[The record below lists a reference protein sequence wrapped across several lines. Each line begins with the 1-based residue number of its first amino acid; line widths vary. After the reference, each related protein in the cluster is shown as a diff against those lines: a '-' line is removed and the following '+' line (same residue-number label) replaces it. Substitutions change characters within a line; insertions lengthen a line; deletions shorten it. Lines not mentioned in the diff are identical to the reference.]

1 MILLIILVSHIIYHR
16 KVNKI
21 MEMRFID
28 THCDTMGECI
38 ARSEG
43 KVTLQNNPGHINMEK
58 LIKGGAMAEFFAIFI
73 PTHDSGAS
81 KGVTLPPYDYFQFVY
96 KAYLKELEAN
106 KDVLAPACNYDDIMV
121 NKAAG
126 KVSSVLT
133 VEDGVPLEG
142 KMERLEE
149 FYQKGVRLI
158 SFTWNYENSLGF
170 PNSKDPEIMNRGLK
184 QFGLDCIA
192 RMNELGMLVDVSHL
206 SDGGF
211 WDVVKH
217 SKKPFMASHSCCR
230 ALCNHTRNLT
240 DEMLHALGEKGGVVG
255 INFASQFL
263 NEGAEYTDIQS
274 VVRHMLHIR
283 DKAGLDALGF
293 GSDFDGIT
301 STLEFKDY
309 TGLSLI
315 VDALK
320 PHFTDDEIDK
330 ICNGNMLRLIRDTL
344 K

>member
-1 MILLIILVSHIIYHR
+1 
-16 KVNKI
+16 

-58 LIKGGAMAEFFAIFI
+58 LIRGGAMAEFFAIFI
-73 PTHDSGAS
+73 PTHDSGAD

-106 KDVLAPACNYDDIMV
+106 KDVLAPACNYDDIMA

-184 QFGLDCIA
+184 QFGLDCIE
-192 RMNELGMLVDVSHL
+192 RMNEMGMLVDVSHL

-217 SKKPFMASHSCCR
+217 SKKPFIASHSCCR

-240 DEMLHALGEKGGVVG
+240 DEMLRALGEKGGVVG

-309 TGLSLI
+309 TGLPLI

-330 ICNGNMLRLIRDTL
+330 ICSGNMLRLIRDTL

>member
-1 MILLIILVSHIIYHR
+1 
-16 KVNKI
+16 

-73 PTHDSGAS
+73 PTHDSGAG

-106 KDVLAPACNYDDIMV
+106 KDVLAPACNYDDIMA

-309 TGLSLI
+309 TGLPLI

-330 ICNGNMLRLIRDTL
+330 ICHGNMLRLIRDTL

>member
-1 MILLIILVSHIIYHR
+1 
-16 KVNKI
+16 

-73 PTHDSGAS
+73 PTHDSGAG

-106 KDVLAPACNYDDIMV
+106 KDVLAPACNYDDIMA

-309 TGLSLI
+309 TGLPLI

>member
-1 MILLIILVSHIIYHR
+1 
-16 KVNKI
+16 

-58 LIKGGAMAEFFAIFI
+58 LIQGGAMAEFVAIFI
-73 PTHDSGAS
+73 PTHDSGAG

-106 KDVLAPACNYDDIMV
+106 KDVLAPACNYDDIMA

-217 SKKPFMASHSCCR
+217 SKKPFIASHSCCR

-309 TGLSLI
+309 TGLPLI

>member
-1 MILLIILVSHIIYHR
+1 
-16 KVNKI
+16 

-73 PTHDSGAS
+73 PTHDSGAG

-106 KDVLAPACNYDDIMV
+106 KDVLAPACNYDDIMA

-184 QFGLDCIA
+184 QFGLDCIE
-192 RMNELGMLVDVSHL
+192 RMNEMGMLVDVSHL

-217 SKKPFMASHSCCR
+217 SKKPFIASHSCCR

-301 STLEFKDY
+301 STLEFKDD
-309 TGLSLI
+309 TGLPLI
-315 VDALK
+315 VDALR

-330 ICNGNMLRLIRDTL
+330 ICSGNMLRLIRDTL

>member
-1 MILLIILVSHIIYHR
+1 
-16 KVNKI
+16 

-73 PTHDSGAS
+73 PTHD

-106 KDVLAPACNYDDIMV
+106 KDVLAPACNYDDIMA

>member
-1 MILLIILVSHIIYHR
+1 
-16 KVNKI
+16 

-73 PTHDSGAS
+73 PTHDSGAG

-106 KDVLAPACNYDDIMV
+106 KDVLAPACNYDDIMA

-217 SKKPFMASHSCCR
+217 SKKPFIASHSCCR

-309 TGLSLI
+309 TGLPLI

>member
-1 MILLIILVSHIIYHR
+1 
-16 KVNKI
+16 

-73 PTHDSGAS
+73 PTHDSGAG

-106 KDVLAPACNYDDIMV
+106 KDVLAPACNYDDIMA

-184 QFGLDCIA
+184 QFGLDCIE
-192 RMNELGMLVDVSHL
+192 RMNEMGMLVDVSHL

-217 SKKPFMASHSCCR
+217 SKKPFIASHSCCR

-309 TGLSLI
+309 TGLPLI

-330 ICNGNMLRLIRDTL
+330 ICSGNMLRLIRDTL

>member
-1 MILLIILVSHIIYHR
+1 
-16 KVNKI
+16 

-73 PTHDSGAS
+73 PTHDSGAG

-96 KAYLKELEAN
+96 KAYRKELEAN
-106 KDVLAPACNYDDIMV
+106 KDVLAPACNYDDIMA

-217 SKKPFMASHSCCR
+217 SKRPFMASHSCCR

-309 TGLSLI
+309 TGLPLI

-330 ICNGNMLRLIRDTL
+330 ICSGNMLRLIRDTL

>member
-1 MILLIILVSHIIYHR
+1 
-16 KVNKI
+16 

-73 PTHDSGAS
+73 PTHDSGAG

-96 KAYLKELEAN
+96 KAYRKELEAN
-106 KDVLAPACNYDDIMV
+106 KDVLAPACNYDDIMA

-309 TGLSLI
+309 TGLPLI

>member
-1 MILLIILVSHIIYHR
+1 
-16 KVNKI
+16 

-58 LIKGGAMAEFFAIFI
+58 LIRGGAMAEFFAIFI
-73 PTHDSGAS
+73 PTHDSGAG

-106 KDVLAPACNYDDIMV
+106 KDVLAPACNYDDIMA

-126 KVSSVLT
+126 KISSVLT

-142 KMERLEE
+142 KMERLDE

-184 QFGLDCIA
+184 QFGLDCIE
-192 RMNELGMLVDVSHL
+192 RMNEMGMLVDVSHL

-217 SKKPFMASHSCCR
+217 SKKPFIASHSCCR

-240 DEMLHALGEKGGVVG
+240 DEMLRALGEKGGVVG

-309 TGLSLI
+309 TGLPLI

-330 ICNGNMLRLIRDTL
+330 ICSGNMLRLIRDTL

>member
-1 MILLIILVSHIIYHR
+1 
-16 KVNKI
+16 

-58 LIKGGAMAEFFAIFI
+58 LIRGGAMAEFFAIFI
-73 PTHDSGAS
+73 PTHDSGAG

-106 KDVLAPACNYDDIMV
+106 KDVLAPACNYDDIMA

-184 QFGLDCIA
+184 QFGLDCIE
-192 RMNELGMLVDVSHL
+192 RMNEMGMLVDVSHL

-217 SKKPFMASHSCCR
+217 SKKPFIASHSCCR

-309 TGLSLI
+309 TGLPLI

-320 PHFTDDEIDK
+320 PRFTDDEIDK
-330 ICNGNMLRLIRDTL
+330 ICSGNMLRLIRDTL

>member
-1 MILLIILVSHIIYHR
+1 
-16 KVNKI
+16 

-43 KVTLQNNPGHINMEK
+43 KVALQNNPGHINMEK
-58 LIKGGAMAEFFAIFI
+58 LIRGGAMAEFFAIFI
-73 PTHDSGAS
+73 PTHDSGAD

-106 KDVLAPACNYDDIMV
+106 KDVLAPACNYDDIMA

-184 QFGLDCIA
+184 QFGLDCIE
-192 RMNELGMLVDVSHL
+192 RMNEMGMLVDVSHL

-217 SKKPFMASHSCCR
+217 SKKPFIASHSCCR

-309 TGLSLI
+309 TGLPLI

-330 ICNGNMLRLIRDTL
+330 ICSGNMLRLMRDTL

>member
-1 MILLIILVSHIIYHR
+1 
-16 KVNKI
+16 

-58 LIKGGAMAEFFAIFI
+58 LIRGGAMAEFFAIFI
-73 PTHDSGAS
+73 PTHDSGAG

-106 KDVLAPACNYDDIMV
+106 KDVLAPACNYDDIMA

-184 QFGLDCIA
+184 QFGLDCIE
-192 RMNELGMLVDVSHL
+192 RMNEMGMLVDVSHL

-217 SKKPFMASHSCCR
+217 SKKPFIASHSCCR

-309 TGLSLI
+309 TGLPLI

-330 ICNGNMLRLIRDTL
+330 ICSGNMLRLIRDTL

>member
-1 MILLIILVSHIIYHR
+1 
-16 KVNKI
+16 

-73 PTHDSGAS
+73 PTHDSGAG

-106 KDVLAPACNYDDIMV
+106 KDVLAPACNYDDIMA
-121 NKAAG
+121 NKAAD

-184 QFGLDCIA
+184 QFGLDCIE
-192 RMNELGMLVDVSHL
+192 RMNEMGMLVDVSHL

-217 SKKPFMASHSCCR
+217 SKKPFIASHSCCR

-293 GSDFDGIT
+293 GSDSDGIT

-309 TGLSLI
+309 TGLPLI

-330 ICNGNMLRLIRDTL
+330 ICSGNMLRLIRDTL

>member
-1 MILLIILVSHIIYHR
+1 
-16 KVNKI
+16 

-43 KVTLQNNPGHINMEK
+43 KVTLQNNSGHINMEK

-73 PTHDSGAS
+73 PTHDSGAG

-106 KDVLAPACNYDDIMV
+106 KDVLAPACNYDDIMA

-309 TGLSLI
+309 TGLPLI

>member
-1 MILLIILVSHIIYHR
+1 
-16 KVNKI
+16 

-73 PTHDSGAS
+73 PTHDSGAG
-81 KGVTLPPYDYFQFVY
+81 KGVTLPPYDYFQLVY

-106 KDVLAPACNYDDIMV
+106 KDVLAPACNYDDIMA

-158 SFTWNYENSLGF
+158 SFTWNYENSLGV

-217 SKKPFMASHSCCR
+217 SKQPFMASHSCCR

-309 TGLSLI
+309 TGLS
-315 VDALK
+315 
-320 PHFTDDEIDK
+320 
-330 ICNGNMLRLIRDTL
+330 
-344 K
+344 

>member
-1 MILLIILVSHIIYHR
+1 
-16 KVNKI
+16 

-58 LIKGGAMAEFFAIFI
+58 LIRGGAMAEFFAIFI
-73 PTHDSGAS
+73 PTHDSGAG

-106 KDVLAPACNYDDIMV
+106 KDVLAPACNYDDIMA

-126 KVSSVLT
+126 KISSVLT

-184 QFGLDCIA
+184 QFGLDCIE
-192 RMNELGMLVDVSHL
+192 RMNEMGMLVDVSHL

-217 SKKPFMASHSCCR
+217 SKKPFIASHSCCR

-240 DEMLHALGEKGGVVG
+240 DEMLRALGEKGGVVG

-309 TGLSLI
+309 TGLPLI
-315 VDALK
+315 VDALR

-330 ICNGNMLRLIRDTL
+330 ICSGNMLRLIRDTL

>member
-1 MILLIILVSHIIYHR
+1 
-16 KVNKI
+16 

-58 LIKGGAMAEFFAIFI
+58 LIRGGAMAEFFAIFI
-73 PTHDSGAS
+73 PTHDSGAG

-106 KDVLAPACNYDDIMV
+106 KDVLAPACNYDDIMA

-126 KVSSVLT
+126 KISSVLT

-184 QFGLDCIA
+184 QFGLDCIE
-192 RMNELGMLVDVSHL
+192 RMNEMGMLVDVSHL

-217 SKKPFMASHSCCR
+217 SKKPFIASHSCCR

-240 DEMLHALGEKGGVVG
+240 DEMLRALGEKGGVVG

-309 TGLSLI
+309 TGLPLI

-330 ICNGNMLRLIRDTL
+330 ICSGNMLRLIRDTL

>member
-1 MILLIILVSHIIYHR
+1 
-16 KVNKI
+16 

-58 LIKGGAMAEFFAIFI
+58 LIRGGAMAEFFAIFI
-73 PTHDSGAS
+73 PTHDSGAG

-106 KDVLAPACNYDDIMV
+106 KDVLAPACNYDDIMA

-126 KVSSVLT
+126 KISSVLT

-184 QFGLDCIA
+184 QFGLDCID
-192 RMNELGMLVDVSHL
+192 RMNEMGMLVDVSHL

-217 SKKPFMASHSCCR
+217 SKKPFIASHSCCR

-240 DEMLHALGEKGGVVG
+240 DEMLRALGEKGGVVG

-309 TGLSLI
+309 TGLPLI

-330 ICNGNMLRLIRDTL
+330 ICSGNMLRLIRDTL

>member
-1 MILLIILVSHIIYHR
+1 
-16 KVNKI
+16 

-73 PTHDSGAS
+73 PTHDSGAG

-106 KDVLAPACNYDDIMV
+106 KDVLAPACNYDDIMA
-121 NKAAG
+121 NKAAS

-217 SKKPFMASHSCCR
+217 SKKPFIASHSCCR

-309 TGLSLI
+309 TGLPLI

>member
-1 MILLIILVSHIIYHR
+1 
-16 KVNKI
+16 

-73 PTHDSGAS
+73 PTHDSGAG

-106 KDVLAPACNYDDIMV
+106 KDVLAPACNYDDIMA

-184 QFGLDCIA
+184 QFGLDCIE
-192 RMNELGMLVDVSHL
+192 RMNEMGMLVDVSHL

-309 TGLSLI
+309 TGLPLI

>member
-1 MILLIILVSHIIYHR
+1 
-16 KVNKI
+16 

-73 PTHDSGAS
+73 PTHDSGAG

-106 KDVLAPACNYDDIMV
+106 KDVLAPACNYDDIMA

-184 QFGLDCIA
+184 QFGLDCIE
-192 RMNELGMLVDVSHL
+192 RMNEMGMLVDVSHL

-217 SKKPFMASHSCCR
+217 SKKPFIASHSCCR

-309 TGLSLI
+309 TGLPLI

>member
-1 MILLIILVSHIIYHR
+1 
-16 KVNKI
+16 

-58 LIKGGAMAEFFAIFI
+58 LIRGGAMAEFFAIFI
-73 PTHDSGAS
+73 PTHDSGAG

-106 KDVLAPACNYDDIMV
+106 KDVLAPACNYDDIMA

-126 KVSSVLT
+126 KISSVLT

-184 QFGLDCIA
+184 QFGLDCIE
-192 RMNELGMLVDVSHL
+192 RMNEMGMLVDVSHL

-217 SKKPFMASHSCCR
+217 SKKPFIASHSCCR

-309 TGLSLI
+309 TGLPLI

-330 ICNGNMLRLIRDTL
+330 ICSGNMLRLIRDTL

>member
-1 MILLIILVSHIIYHR
+1 
-16 KVNKI
+16 

-58 LIKGGAMAEFFAIFI
+58 LIRGGAMAEFFAIFI
-73 PTHDSGAS
+73 PTHDSGAG

-106 KDVLAPACNYDDIMV
+106 KDVLAPACNYDDIMA

-158 SFTWNYENSLGF
+158 SITWNYENSLGF

-184 QFGLDCIA
+184 QFGLDCIE
-192 RMNELGMLVDVSHL
+192 RMNEMGMLVDVSHL

-217 SKKPFMASHSCCR
+217 SKKPFIASHSCCR

-309 TGLSLI
+309 TGLPLI

-330 ICNGNMLRLIRDTL
+330 ICSGNMLRLIRDTL

>member
-1 MILLIILVSHIIYHR
+1 
-16 KVNKI
+16 

-73 PTHDSGAS
+73 PTHDSGAG

-106 KDVLAPACNYDDIMV
+106 KDVLAPACNYDDIMA

-184 QFGLDCIA
+184 QFGLDCIE
-192 RMNELGMLVDVSHL
+192 RMNEMGMLVDVSHL

-217 SKKPFMASHSCCR
+217 SKKPFIASHSCCR

-240 DEMLHALGEKGGVVG
+240 DEMLRALGEKGGVVG

-309 TGLSLI
+309 TGLPLI
-315 VDALK
+315 VDALR

-330 ICNGNMLRLIRDTL
+330 ICSGNMLRLIRDTL

>member
-1 MILLIILVSHIIYHR
+1 
-16 KVNKI
+16 

-73 PTHDSGAS
+73 PTHDSGAG

-106 KDVLAPACNYDDIMV
+106 KDVLAPACNYDDIMA

-217 SKKPFMASHSCCR
+217 SKKPFIASHSCCR

-309 TGLSLI
+309 TGLPLI

-330 ICNGNMLRLIRDTL
+330 ICSGNMLRLIRDTL

>member
-1 MILLIILVSHIIYHR
+1 
-16 KVNKI
+16 

-73 PTHDSGAS
+73 PTHDSGAG

-106 KDVLAPACNYDDIMV
+106 KDVLAPACNYDDIMA
-121 NKAAG
+121 NKAAD

-184 QFGLDCIA
+184 QFGLDCIE
-192 RMNELGMLVDVSHL
+192 RMNEMGMLVDVSHL

-217 SKKPFMASHSCCR
+217 SKKPFIASHSCCR

-309 TGLSLI
+309 TGLPLI

-330 ICNGNMLRLIRDTL
+330 ICSGNMLRLIRDTL

>member
-1 MILLIILVSHIIYHR
+1 
-16 KVNKI
+16 

-58 LIKGGAMAEFFAIFI
+58 LIRGGAMAEFFAIFI
-73 PTHDSGAS
+73 PTHDSGAG

-96 KAYLKELEAN
+96 KTYLKELEAN
-106 KDVLAPACNYDDIMV
+106 KDVLAPACNYDDIMA

-184 QFGLDCIA
+184 QFGLDCIE
-192 RMNELGMLVDVSHL
+192 RMNEMGMLVDVSHL

-217 SKKPFMASHSCCR
+217 SKKPFIASHSCCR

-309 TGLSLI
+309 TGLPLI